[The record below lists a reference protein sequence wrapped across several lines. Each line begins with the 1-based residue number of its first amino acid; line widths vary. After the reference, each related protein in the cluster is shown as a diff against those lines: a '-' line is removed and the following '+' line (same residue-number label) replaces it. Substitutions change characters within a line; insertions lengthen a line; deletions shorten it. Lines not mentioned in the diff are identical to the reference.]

1 MANTLPAD
9 TDRST
14 LRRVGISSFVGAM
27 IEWYDFF
34 LYGQAAA
41 LVFGQVFFPSGGD
54 PLVGT
59 LAAFATF
66 AVGFGARPIGGVIFG
81 HLGDRVGRKSALV
94 ATLFLMGIATFLIG
108 CLPTHAAIGV
118 WAPVLLVVLR
128 VLQGVAAGG
137 EWGGA
142 VLMLTEH
149 APARRRGFY
158 GAWPQMA
165 SSAALILATGFMYG
179 MSEALGEA
187 DFLSWG
193 WRVPFLVSIVLI
205 FVGVFI
211 RLRIPESPEFERVK
225 ATEQVSQQPVVEA
238 VRTEW
243 RSILLVIG
251 MRFAENVCGYLVS
264 VFALSY
270 ATQNLG
276 LAASLGLL
284 ANMLA
289 ALVQFFITP
298 FYGALSDRV
307 GRKPVY
313 LLGAGLH
320 ILLAFPFFALVET
333 KSVPLILLAWVLGY
347 AVANGALFATQP
359 AFFSELFGTK
369 VRYSG
374 ISIGYQFSALI
385 AGGLAP
391 FVATGL
397 VAWAGGA
404 TWPVSLYWMGVGVIT
419 FVTTLLCRET
429 AVSRLA
435 PRPAEEHA

>member
-1 MANTLPAD
+1 MSATVE
-9 TDRST
+9 TDRAT
-14 LRRVGISSFVGAM
+14 LRRVGFSSFIGAM

-41 LVFGQVFFPSGGD
+41 LVFGQVFFPSGD

-66 AVGFGARPIGGVIFG
+66 AVGFGARPIGGIIFG
-81 HLGDRVGRKSALV
+81 HLGDRIGRKSALV
-94 ATLFLMGIATFLIG
+94 ATLFLMGVSTFLIG

-118 WAPVLLVVLR
+118 WAPTLLVVLR
-128 VLQGVAAGG
+128 LLQGVAAGG

-165 SSAALILATGFMYG
+165 SSAALVLATGLMYG
-179 MSEALGEA
+179 MSEALGDEQ
-187 DFLSWG
+187 FLSWG
-193 WRVPFLVSIVLI
+193 WRVPFLISFLLI
-205 FVGVFI
+205 FVGIFI
-211 RLRIPESPEFERVK
+211 RLRIPESPEFERVRD
-225 ATEQVSQQPVVEA
+225 TEQVAKRPVVEA

-251 MRFAENVCGYLVS
+251 MRVAENVCGYLVS

-270 ATQNLG
+270 ATNNLG

-289 ALVQFFITP
+289 AVVQFVITP
-298 FYGALSDRV
+298 LYGALSDRV

-320 ILLAFPFFALVET
+320 VALAFPFFALVQT
-333 KSVPLILLAWVLGY
+333 KNVPLILIAWVLGY

-404 TWPVSLYWMGVGVIT
+404 TWPVSLYWMAVGLIT

-429 AVSRLA
+429 APVRTGV
-435 PRPAEEHA
+435 R